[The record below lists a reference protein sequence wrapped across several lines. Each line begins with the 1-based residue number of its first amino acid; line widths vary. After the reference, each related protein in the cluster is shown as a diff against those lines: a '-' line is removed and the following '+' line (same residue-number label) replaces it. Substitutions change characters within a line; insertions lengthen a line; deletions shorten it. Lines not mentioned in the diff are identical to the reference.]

1 MPVAAVYSAGRVV
14 PVTGYSARESA
25 SHRWGQPLWQ
35 CAAYIV
41 PVASIVPVSLAAA
54 YRYYICIGAD
64 ATVTELRTR
73 VHW

>member
-14 PVTGYSARESA
+14 PVAGYSARESA

-41 PVASIVPVSLAAA
+41 PVASIVPVS
-54 YRYYICIGAD
+54 
-64 ATVTELRTR
+64 
-73 VHW
+73 